1 MSDVGSPDNFI
12 DTQGIALENLT
23 DSLIYDQILSMTPV
37 NISNSVQ
44 LNQLTNDTVE
54 KLFGLTDAVIAVEM
68 MATEPELLALFALTV
83 PSGAQLPSREW
94 QARLADVSNNV
105 QTITGTASLT
115 NLEIV
120 DDGIS
125 FATLKFNL
133 EFFSGSTVDVNGTK
147 AVLTF

>member
-12 DTQGIALENLT
+12 DTQGIALENQT
-23 DSLIYDQILSMTPV
+23 DSLIYDQILSITPV
-37 NISNSVQ
+37 NISNSVE

-54 KLFGLTDAVIAVEM
+54 KLFGLTDAVIEVEM
-68 MATEPELLALFALTV
+68 MATQPELLALFQLTL
-83 PSGAQLPSREW
+83 PSGAKLPSKVW
-94 QARLADVSNNV
+94 QARLADVSNNI

-115 NLEIV
+115 NLEII

-133 EFFSGSTVDVNGTK
+133 EFFSGSTISAAGTK
-147 AVLTF
+147 QVLTF

>member
-12 DTQGIALENLT
+12 DTQGISLENQT
-23 DSLIYDQILSMTPV
+23 DSLIYDQILSMTPA
-37 NISNSVQ
+37 NISHSMQ

-54 KLFGLTDAVIAVEM
+54 KLFGLTDAVVAVEM
-68 MATEPELLALFALTV
+68 LATQPELLGLFALTV
-83 PSGAQLPSREW
+83 PVGARLPSKVW
-94 QARLADVSNNV
+94 QARLADVSNNI

-115 NLEIV
+115 DLEII

-147 AVLTF
+147 EVLTF